1 MVRDAESHAEDDR
14 RMKELAE
21 AKNTAEQVAYSTEKS
36 LKEHE
41 DKLDDETKADIRSK
55 IDLVRQALEGDDAGE
70 IRSRLE
76 ALREAS
82 FKLGEVVYQQAQ
94 QAQSTPAGDGAA
106 QGSEPAGDEEIV
118 DAEVVDESGDRA

>member
-1 MVRDAESHAEDDR
+1 
-14 RMKELAE
+14 MKELAE

-41 DKLDDETKADIRSK
+41 SRLDDATRDDIRSK

-94 QAQSTPAGDGAA
+94 QAQSGAAGDGPA